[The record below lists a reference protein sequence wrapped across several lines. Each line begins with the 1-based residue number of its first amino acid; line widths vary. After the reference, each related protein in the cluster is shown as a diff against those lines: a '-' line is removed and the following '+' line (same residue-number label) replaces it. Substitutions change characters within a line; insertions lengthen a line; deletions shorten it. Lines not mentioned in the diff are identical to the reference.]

1 VRLARSFTY
10 RGYLYKG
17 NSFPESS
24 IVGGLSCNIAPSSRV
39 YERCG
44 ATPVP
49 ADFRQSY
56 TSIGMSPTSS
66 ASGALCVIVATD
78 SKHGIGINNTL
89 PWHLPEDLAHFK
101 RTTSGHPIIMGRK
114 TFDSIGRPLPNR
126 RNIVI
131 TRNPEWSH
139 AGVETVSSLQEAAA
153 LVADADAFIIGG
165 AQIYAESLPLAT
177 RLIVTEIDKSF
188 DCDAF
193 FPAIDPQLWQET
205 ERQQQRAETQG
216 FDYAFV
222 TYERR

>member
-1 VRLARSFTY
+1 M
-10 RGYLYKG
+10 
-17 NSFPESS
+17 
-24 IVGGLSCNIAPSSRV
+24 
-39 YERCG
+39 
-44 ATPVP
+44 P
-49 ADFRQSY
+49 ANFRQSY
-56 TSIGMSPTSS
+56 TSIGMSPTPS

-101 RTTSGHPIIMGRK
+101 RTTSGHSIIMGRK

-131 TRNPEWSH
+131 TRNREWSH
-139 AGVETVSSLQEAAA
+139 AGVETVSSLQDAAA
-153 LVADADAFIIGG
+153 LVAGTDSFIIGG

-177 RLIVTEIDKSF
+177 RLIVTEIGKSF

-193 FPAIDPQLWQET
+193 FPVIDPQLWQEIA
-205 ERQQQRAETQG
+205 RETHRSESQE